1 MSRSQSAPFLPA
13 KPLWRTLPQRRRRW
27 GGRERRSCRGLGG
40 GHSAGRN
47 RLRTPLAAGSRT
59 EKGGRNRSAFACGGL
74 FFTKRSNGAGKD
86 APVGGKCGIL
96 ALTEMKAL
104 QAVDKGGRR
113 RSLVNQAEQFSN
125 WLNYLVI
132 ACYIYLLVPS
142 RVSRKKTAAVLAAG
156 SSAIFL
162 LNCLL
167 FLRRG
172 QALDA
177 TFNVL
182 TIVLPMVLLSL
193 TFAKYRDARTAFSV
207 VAACSIMMG
216 VGIVGE
222 ILKNILS
229 PWWEVPLELALHL
242 ALLTAIARVFRE
254 QFFSILE
261 RFRRP
266 WLLLTAVPLLYCK
279 IFDLLVESPGFS
291 PYWGEGAVALL
302 LVICAMM
309 ATYVL
314 LLLLFHQLRIQLEQ
328 ERANQVLMTQV
339 EMMKAQEQAIL
350 SSEARIRIYRHDLRH
365 YLQIADEHLRG
376 GRYQEARQIV
386 NDLDEQASKSAAVRC
401 YCKNLT
407 VNAALSVYLRQAEE
421 EGIAVHSAL
430 EFPDPLPA
438 EELELAVVLA
448 NAAENALHACQK
460 MPVSAQ
466 RSIVLSG
473 QVVGDSFLLEVANT
487 YQGQIAIDPKS
498 ELPFAEEEE
507 HGIGTKSMLAFAR
520 KYGILIDCSAEGGW
534 FVLRLLFQ
542 MGER

>member
-1 MSRSQSAPFLPA
+1 
-13 KPLWRTLPQRRRRW
+13 
-27 GGRERRSCRGLGG
+27 
-40 GHSAGRN
+40 
-47 RLRTPLAAGSRT
+47 
-59 EKGGRNRSAFACGGL
+59 
-74 FFTKRSNGAGKD
+74 
-86 APVGGKCGIL
+86 
-96 ALTEMKAL
+96 
-104 QAVDKGGRR
+104 
-113 RSLVNQAEQFSN
+113 
-125 WLNYLVI
+125 
-132 ACYIYLLVPS
+132 
-142 RVSRKKTAAVLAAG
+142 
-156 SSAIFL
+156 
-162 LNCLL
+162 
-167 FLRRG
+167 
-172 QALDA
+172 
-177 TFNVL
+177 
-182 TIVLPMVLLSL
+182 
-193 TFAKYRDARTAFSV
+193 
-207 VAACSIMMG
+207 
-216 VGIVGE
+216 
-222 ILKNILS
+222 
-229 PWWEVPLELALHL
+229 
-242 ALLTAIARVFRE
+242 
-254 QFFSILE
+254 
-261 RFRRP
+261 
-266 WLLLTAVPLLYCK
+266 
-279 IFDLLVESPGFS
+279 
-291 PYWGEGAVALL
+291 
-302 LVICAMM
+302 
-309 ATYVL
+309 
-314 LLLLFHQLRIQLEQ
+314 
-328 ERANQVLMTQV
+328 
-339 EMMKAQEQAIL
+339 MKAQEQAIL

>member
-1 MSRSQSAPFLPA
+1 M
-13 KPLWRTLPQRRRRW
+13 
-27 GGRERRSCRGLGG
+27 
-40 GHSAGRN
+40 
-47 RLRTPLAAGSRT
+47 
-59 EKGGRNRSAFACGGL
+59 
-74 FFTKRSNGAGKD
+74 
-86 APVGGKCGIL
+86 
-96 ALTEMKAL
+96 
-104 QAVDKGGRR
+104 
-113 RSLVNQAEQFSN
+113 NQAEQFSN